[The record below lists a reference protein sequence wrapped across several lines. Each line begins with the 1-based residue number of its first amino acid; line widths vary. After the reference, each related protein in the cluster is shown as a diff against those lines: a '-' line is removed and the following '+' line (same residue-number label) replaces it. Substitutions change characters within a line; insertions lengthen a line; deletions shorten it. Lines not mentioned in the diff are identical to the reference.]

1 MTSEPVEVEIPFHRL
16 TGRQTN
22 IFNLICC
29 KKQNKKVMVE
39 ILKKKKKHTQI
50 LNRNYNSRLQRKKG
64 RGRNSKK
71 YKDKTNK
78 LSGAEGEKET
88 PKCI

>member
-1 MTSEPVEVEIPFHRL
+1 MTSESVEVEIPFHRL

-39 ILKKKKKHTQI
+39 ILKKKKKTHTNPEQKLTI
-50 LNRNYNSRLQRKKG
+50 PGCRERREEEETARST
-64 RGRNSKK
+64 
-71 YKDKTNK
+71 KTK
-78 LSGAEGEKET
+78 LT
-88 PKCI
+88 N